1 MECKGA
7 RRKRTK
13 DVGQEMQFITLQAA
27 PLREHESD
35 APDEAASSLAL
46 DDTVQSINPSHDWS

>member
-1 MECKGA
+1 
-7 RRKRTK
+7 
-13 DVGQEMQFITLQAA
+13 MQFITLQAA